1 LGGIEMT
8 KRIEKGEN
16 MDSNRKTAIFVGVL
30 FITATVAYSLGVIF
44 LDPILGGSDYL
55 TKASENEK
63 QVILGALLVLIDAV
77 AVAGIAIM
85 RYPILKKHNET
96 LALGYVGARIVESV
110 LFFVNVIF
118 ILTLLTLSQEF
129 VKAGASDASYYQTL
143 GTLLLS
149 AGNWAYL
156 LGLGLAFALSALM
169 LNSLLYQSKLIP
181 RWLSGWGLVG
191 AALVFANYLLE
202 SFSINPV
209 EILFLPIAVQEMV
222 FAVWLIIKGFNSS
235 ATASGSAKIELNEIK

>member
-1 LGGIEMT
+1 MLN
-8 KRIEKGEN
+8 RIEKGEN
-16 MDSNRKTAIFVGVL
+16 MNSNRKTAIIVGAL
-30 FITATVAYSLGVIF
+30 FITATVAYSLGVIY
-44 LDPILGGSDYL
+44 LDPIIGGSDYL
-55 TKASENEK
+55 TKASENEN
-63 QVILGALLVLIDAV
+63 QVILGAFLVLIDSV
-77 AVAGIAIM
+77 AVAGIGIVI
-85 RYPILKKHNET
+85 YPILKKHNEA
-96 LALGYVGARIVESV
+96 LALGYAGARIVEGV
-110 LFFVNVIF
+110 LFIVNIIT

-129 VKAGASDASYYQTL
+129 VKAGAPDASYYQTL

-156 LGLGLAFALSALM
+156 LGLGLAFAISALI
-169 LNSLLYQSKLIP
+169 LNFVLYQSKLIP

-222 FAVWLIIKGFNSS
+222 FAVWLIVKGFNSS
-235 ATASGSAKIELNEIK
+235 AINSGSVKTDTRGN